1 MRLIV
6 FIFILNFP
14 TSIYAQNWSKFS
26 ETPEV
31 EFYVDLSSIKKNG
44 SLVTYWSMY
53 NKKIAALMNNPSNS
67 YSTKLRVTQ
76 NCELEES
83 KITYFASYE
92 NSMGEGKI
100 TESQSWDGKPTPNIP
115 GSIGYI
121 VMKYVCNSNRNSK

>member
-1 MRLIV
+1 MRLIIL
-6 FIFILNFP
+6 IFILIFP
-14 TSIYAQNWSKFS
+14 TAIYAQNWSKFS

-53 NKKIAALMNNPSNS
+53 NKKITALMNNPSNS

-76 NCELEES
+76 NCEMEES

-92 NSMGEGKI
+92 KSMGEGKVL
-100 TESQSWDGKPTPNIP
+100 ESQNWDEKPQPNIP

-121 VMKYVCNSNRNSK
+121 VMKYVCNSKGSTK